1 MKKITLIAA
10 LLGSVYFANAQV
22 GIGTPD
28 PAVSAELE
36 IFSTTKGLLIPRV
49 ELTDIKIYK
58 PIEGS
63 QVESLLVYNINEVK
77 DATDNNIIT
86 LPKGFYYWDG
96 AKWNRIVSKSELD
109 KAIENL
115 GDNITKIGADV
126 TNLKNLINYIVPTNP
141 GNVDSDGKPVV
152 GESHTTIV
160 YDPKNGEMSYVTY
173 EGGKYVTKA
182 INLTNMIRGIET
194 NTFFIELK
202 DNNGKV
208 TGYVYFNEAT
218 ITKAIEEA
226 LKDPANKDK
235 EPKAVEADIIKGLNA
250 DTPGAITIDVKGT
263 VVNNIKEILESP
275 TSITIQ
281 VDGKD
286 KTFTTVEEYLQYI
299 TQFSEGNVI
308 YTQIEDPNDANKKIW
323 AFQYYDAATKAYKT
337 INLNDLVKG
346 AETKTFIRKI
356 EETGKANKF
365 VYFSEQ
371 TIIDWLAADKA
382 NTVDNIPNDAPGA
395 VTVDIMKELTTNIEQ
410 FFTEKTTVLKEG
422 STTEYHTVQEL
433 IENISKNVS
442 GNVIYTQIEDP
453 NDASKKIWVFQ
464 YYDEATKAYKTINL
478 NELVAAAETK
488 TSIVTY
494 NNKQYYL
501 SESYING
508 GGEVDVTKWTAVPAG
523 AIHIDVVGGVINN
536 IEEILTTKGN
546 ITIQVDGKDKTF
558 TTVEEYLQYITQFSE
573 GNVIYKEIEVDKD
586 PSDPSQGKEKVWV
599 FQYYDAATNE
609 YKTINLNDLVKGAET
624 KTTITRT
631 ESKADKSLEAYAKV
645 NAPIDTDVK
654 KGEIFYKYD
663 NEAGQ
668 PDYINMTG
676 DILSSIENNEKIKN
690 AITNVLNAGGNVYFG
705 DHDGDE
711 KDTAVTDKTPHVFYQ
726 VVFND
731 KTNKYENK
739 EIELPLSMLTNLIKK
754 YKDVVKTALGDNI
767 TNVGDIVFTGNV
779 YNGRYVFLAKGT
791 TKAGKEVAGT
801 WVNSARTTGVDLP
814 KATDDL
820 AIKGILSIKLMKGDI
835 VVANSATDIKLLG
848 TKVEFNIGMGSQFIV
863 VPTGDYDVV
872 VEYTGDLVK

>member
-49 ELTDIKIYK
+49 KLTDIKIYK
-58 PIEGS
+58 PIIGE

-77 DATDNNIIT
+77 DATDDKIIA

-152 GESHTTIV
+152 VESHSTIV
-160 YDPKNGEMSYVTY
+160 YDPKTGEMSYVTY

-194 NTFFIELK
+194 NTFFIDFI
-202 DNNGKV
+202 DNNSKV

-218 ITKAIEEA
+218 ITKAIEDA
-226 LKDPANKDK
+226 LKID
-235 EPKAVEADIIKGLNA
+235 PKATEADIINGLNA
-250 DTPGAITIDVKGT
+250 KTPGAITIEVKGV
-263 VVNNIKEILESP
+263 VVNNIKEILESNP
-275 TSITIQ
+275 NITIQ

-323 AFQYYDAATKAYKT
+323 AFQYYDATTKEYKT

-356 EETGKANKF
+356 EEKGKANKF

-442 GNVIYTQIEDP
+442 GNVIY
-453 NDASKKIWVFQ
+453 
-464 YYDEATKAYKTINL
+464 
-478 NELVAAAETK
+478 
-488 TSIVTY
+488 
-494 NNKQYYL
+494 
-501 SESYING
+501 
-508 GGEVDVTKWTAVPAG
+508 
-523 AIHIDVVGGVINN
+523 
-536 IEEILTTKGN
+536 
-546 ITIQVDGKDKTF
+546 
-558 TTVEEYLQYITQFSE
+558 
-573 GNVIYKEIEVDKD
+573 KEIEVDKD

-645 NAPIDTDVK
+645 NAPVDKDVK

-676 DILSSIENNEKIKN
+676 DILLSIENNEKIKN
-690 AITNVLNAGGNVYFG
+690 AITNVLNAGGNVYYG

-711 KDTAVTDKTPHVFYQ
+711 KDTAVTDKTPHVFYH
-726 VVFND
+726 VVYND

-739 EIELPLSMLTNLIKK
+739 EIDLPLSMLTKVINKH
-754 YKDVVKTALGDNI
+754 KDVVKKALGDNI
-767 TNVGDIVFTGNV
+767 TNAGDIVFTGNV
-779 YNGRYVFLAKGT
+779 YNGRYVYLAKGT
-791 TKAGKEVAGT
+791 TKAGREVAGT
-801 WVNSARTTGVDLP
+801 WVNSARTTGVEL
-814 KATDDL
+814 KNAT
-820 AIKGILSIKLMKGDI
+820 AIHGVLSIKLMKGDI
-835 VVANSATDIKLLG
+835 VVANSATDIVVSG
-848 TKVEFNIGMGSQFIV
+848 TTIAFNIGTAGHYIV

-872 VEYTGDLVK
+872 VEYAGNEVK

>member
-63 QVESLLVYNINEVK
+63 QVESLLVYNINEVNEVK

-141 GNVDSDGKPVV
+141 GNVDSDGKPVA

-160 YDPKNGEMSYVTY
+160 YDPKTGEMSYVTY
-173 EGGKYVTKA
+173 DVTSKTYKTEK

-208 TGYVYFNEAT
+208 TGYVYFNEAA

-226 LKDPANKDK
+226 LKID
-235 EPKAVEADIIKGLNA
+235 PKATEADIIKGLNA
-250 DTPGAITIDVKGT
+250 KTPGAITIDVKEV
-263 VVNNIKEILESP
+263 VVNNIKEILESNP
-275 TSITIQ
+275 NITIQ

-323 AFQYYDAATKAYKT
+323 AFQYYDAT
-337 INLNDLVKG
+337 
-346 AETKTFIRKI
+346 
-356 EETGKANKF
+356 
-365 VYFSEQ
+365 
-371 TIIDWLAADKA
+371 
-382 NTVDNIPNDAPGA
+382 
-395 VTVDIMKELTTNIEQ
+395 
-410 FFTEKTTVLKEG
+410 
-422 STTEYHTVQEL
+422 
-433 IENISKNVS
+433 
-442 GNVIYTQIEDP
+442 
-453 NDASKKIWVFQ
+453 
-464 YYDEATKAYKTINL
+464 TKAYKTINL

-536 IEEILTTKGN
+536 IEEILTTPGN

-586 PSDPSQGKEKVWV
+586 PSDPNQGKEKVWV

-624 KTTITRT
+624 KTAITRT
-631 ESKADKSLEAYAKV
+631 EAEVDGKLKDYAKV
-645 NAPIDTDVK
+645 NAPVDVNVK

-676 DILSSIENNEKIKN
+676 DILSSIENNEDIKN
-690 AITNVLNAGGNVYFG
+690 AITNVLNAGGNVYYG
-705 DHDGDE
+705 DHDGDD
-711 KDTAVTDKTPHVFYQ
+711 KNSAVTDKSPHVFYQ
-726 VVFND
+726 VVYND
-731 KTNKYENK
+731 TTKKYENK
-739 EIELPLSMLTNLIKK
+739 EIDLPLSMLTKVINK
-754 YKDVVKTALGDNI
+754 YKDVVKKALGDNI
-767 TNVGDIVFTGNV
+767 TNVGDIVLTGNV
-779 YNGRYVFLAKGT
+779 YNGRYVYLAKGT

>member
-49 ELTDIKIYK
+49 KLTDIKIYK
-58 PIEGS
+58 PIIGE

-77 DATDNNIIT
+77 DATDDKIIA

-126 TNLKNLINYIVPTNP
+126 TNLKNLINYIVPSNP
-141 GNVDSDGKPVV
+141 GNVDGDGKPVA

-160 YDPKNGEMSYVTY
+160 YDPNTGKMSYVTY

-182 INLTNMIRGIET
+182 INLTNMIRGVET
-194 NTFFIELK
+194 NTFFIDLK
-202 DNNGKV
+202 DDNAKV
-208 TGYVYFNEAT
+208 TGYVYFNEAA

-226 LKDPANKDK
+226 LKID
-235 EPKAVEADIIKGLNA
+235 PKATEADIIKGLNA
-250 DTPGAITIDVKGT
+250 DTPGAIKIEVKGV

-323 AFQYYDAATKAYKT
+323 AFQYYDATTKEYKT

-356 EETGKANKF
+356 EEKGKANKF

-442 GNVIYTQIEDP
+442 GNVIY
-453 NDASKKIWVFQ
+453 
-464 YYDEATKAYKTINL
+464 
-478 NELVAAAETK
+478 
-488 TSIVTY
+488 
-494 NNKQYYL
+494 
-501 SESYING
+501 
-508 GGEVDVTKWTAVPAG
+508 
-523 AIHIDVVGGVINN
+523 
-536 IEEILTTKGN
+536 
-546 ITIQVDGKDKTF
+546 
-558 TTVEEYLQYITQFSE
+558 
-573 GNVIYKEIEVDKD
+573 KEIEVDKD

-631 ESKADKSLEAYAKV
+631 VSDKDGNLEAYAKV
-645 NAPIDTDVK
+645 NAPVDKDVK

-668 PDYINMTG
+668 PDYINMTE
-676 DILSSIENNEKIKN
+676 DILSSIENNEEIKN
-690 AITNVLNAGGNVYFG
+690 AITNVLNAGGNVYYG
-705 DHDGDE
+705 DHDGDD
-711 KDTAVTDKTPHVFYQ
+711 KNSAVTDKSPHVFYH
-726 VVFND
+726 VVYND
-731 KTNKYENK
+731 KTKEYENK
-739 EIELPLSMLTNLIKK
+739 EIDLPLSMLTKVINN
-754 YKDVVKTALGDNI
+754 YKDVVKKALGDNI
-767 TNVGDIVFTGNV
+767 TNVGDIVLTGNV
-779 YNGRYVFLAKGT
+779 YNGRYVYLAKGT
-791 TKAGKEVAGT
+791 TTVGENT
-801 WVNSARTTGVDLP
+801 ARTKGVELKNATGDKTIHGV
-814 KATDDL
+814 
-820 AIKGILSIKLMKGDI
+820 LSIKLMRDDKVVATTATDI
-835 VVANSATDIKLLG
+835 VVKD
-848 TKVEFNIGMGSQFIV
+848 TKIDFNIGTAGQYIV
-863 VPTGDYDVV
+863 VPKDTYDVV

>member
-77 DATDNNIIT
+77 DNNIIT

-160 YDPKNGEMSYVTY
+160 YDPKTGEMTYVTY
-173 EGGKYVTKA
+173 DVTSKTYKTEK

-323 AFQYYDAATKAYKT
+323 AFQYYDATTKEYKT

-356 EETGKANKF
+356 EEKGKANKF

-395 VTVDIMKELTTNIEQ
+395 VIVDIMKELTTNIEQ

-442 GNVIYTQIEDP
+442 
-453 NDASKKIWVFQ
+453 
-464 YYDEATKAYKTINL
+464 
-478 NELVAAAETK
+478 
-488 TSIVTY
+488 
-494 NNKQYYL
+494 
-501 SESYING
+501 
-508 GGEVDVTKWTAVPAG
+508 
-523 AIHIDVVGGVINN
+523 
-536 IEEILTTKGN
+536 
-546 ITIQVDGKDKTF
+546 
-558 TTVEEYLQYITQFSE
+558 

-631 ESKADKSLEAYAKV
+631 VSDKDGNLEAYAKV
-645 NAPIDTDVK
+645 NAPVDKDVK

-690 AITNVLNAGGNVYFG
+690 AITNVLNAGGNVYYG
-705 DHDGDE
+705 DHDGDD
-711 KDTAVTDKTPHVFYQ
+711 KNSAVTDKSPHVFYQ
-726 VVFND
+726 VVYND
-731 KTNKYENK
+731 TTKEYENK
-739 EIELPLSMLTNLIKK
+739 EIDLPLSMLTKVINN
-754 YKDVVKTALGDNI
+754 YKDVVKKALGDNI
-767 TNVGDIVFTGNV
+767 TNVGDIVLTGNV
-779 YNGRYVFLAKGT
+779 YNGRYVYLAKGT
-791 TKAGKEVAGT
+791 TTVGENT
-801 WVNSARTTGVDLP
+801 ARTKGVELKNATGDKTIHGV
-814 KATDDL
+814 
-820 AIKGILSIKLMKGDI
+820 LSIKLMRDDKVVATTATDI
-835 VVANSATDIKLLG
+835 VVKD
-848 TKVEFNIGMGSQFIV
+848 TKIDFNIGTAGQYIV
-863 VPTGDYDVV
+863 VPEGDYDVV